1 MARAEGMG
9 LELVLL
15 LVDRARLGALLERTW
30 EDMDASMESA
40 SLRHERPDVDE
51 RLVRPFDIDAEAEWL
66 DWSEAQTNVN
76 RSLPLHEALPTC
88 DDGEE
93 GLLHLMRWASPGA
106 WEVWEGRAF
115 LYFDV
120 LLGRDVAHVDDL
132 YAESTWSAIMT
143 KGGQRTETEL
153 VEAVVLD
160 WMQRREALGETLD
173 EHRDPRILPTHEA
186 HVRAT
191 GSLWH
196 ALARL
201 ASEEGLVGIVG
212 REHLTATAWGHGPWN
227 LTALLHEGLPAS
239 G

>member
-1 MARAEGMG
+1 MG

-15 LVDRARLGALLERTW
+15 LVDRPRLATLLERTW
-30 EDMDASMESA
+30 EEVDAAMEAGQLRA
-40 SLRHERPDVDE
+40 SRPDRDA

-66 DWSEAQTNVN
+66 DWSEATTDAQ
-76 RSLPLHEALPTC
+76 RHLPLSEALAVC
-88 DDGEE
+88 EDGEE
-93 GLLHLMRWASPGA
+93 GLLHLMRWVSPGA

-120 LLGRDVAHVDDL
+120 LLGREVAHVDDL
-132 YAESTWSAIMT
+132 YAESTWTQIMEET
-143 KGGQRTETEL
+143 GKRTETEL

-160 WMQRREALGETLD
+160 WMGRREALGETLD

-191 GSLWH
+191 GGLSH
-196 ALARL
+196 AVGRL
-201 ASEEGLVGIVG
+201 TSDADLVGIVG

-227 LTALLHEGLPAS
+227 LTTLLQHGLPAS
-239 G
+239 D

>member
-1 MARAEGMG
+1 MG

-15 LVDRARLGALLERTW
+15 LVDRPRLAALLERTW
-30 EDMDASMESA
+30 DEVDAAMEA
-40 SLRHERPDVDE
+40 THLRPDRPDADA

-66 DWSEAQTNVN
+66 DWSEAQTGVD
-76 RSLPLHEALPTC
+76 RSLPLHASLPTC
-88 DDGEE
+88 EDGEE

-120 LLGRDVAHVDDL
+120 LLGHEVAHVDDL
-132 YAESTWSAIMT
+132 YAASTWTAIRAAAGT
-143 KGGQRTETEL
+143 RTETEL
-153 VEAVVLD
+153 VEAVILD

-191 GSLWH
+191 GSLSH
-196 ALARL
+196 ALGRL
-201 ASEEGLVGIVG
+201 AAEGNLVGIVG
-212 REHLTATAWGHGPWN
+212 REHLTATAWGHGAWN
-227 LTALLHEGLPAS
+227 LTTLLHDGLPS
-239 G
+239 SK

>member
-1 MARAEGMG
+1 MG

-15 LVDRARLGALLERTW
+15 LVDQPRLATLLEHTW
-30 EDMDASMESA
+30 EDVDAAMEAGGLRNSRSMA
-40 SLRHERPDVDE
+40 DA

-66 DWSEAQTNVN
+66 DWSETQTDVD
-76 RSLPLHEALPTC
+76 RSLPVLEGLAAC

-93 GLLHLMRWASPGA
+93 GLLHLMRWSSPGA

-120 LLGRDVAHVDDL
+120 LLGREVAHVDDL
-132 YAESTWSAIMT
+132 YAEPTWRDIVAEAG
-143 KGGQRTETEL
+143 KRTETEL
-153 VEAVVLD
+153 IEAVILD
-160 WMQRREALGETLD
+160 WMSRREALGETLD

-191 GSLWH
+191 GALAH
-196 ALARL
+196 ALERL
-201 ASEEGLVGIVG
+201 TNESHLVGVVG

-227 LTALLHEGLPAS
+227 LTTVLQHGLPPVE
-239 G
+239 